1 MMRHGMPATAR
12 HVRRGTITSSSGLKA
27 VTTDYYLRHGKI
39 GHTSARNNQEIVVC
53 PLLFVPPVILF
64 FSVILLTQFIQPEET
79 NHGI

>member
-1 MMRHGMPATAR
+1 
-12 HVRRGTITSSSGLKA
+12 
-27 VTTDYYLRHGKI
+27 
-39 GHTSARNNQEIVVC
+39 VVC